1 MPTIKVA
8 YSVRRA
14 VNLYTKLLVAR
25 RLARDNNLPNK
36 EATLL
41 NIY

>member
-8 YSVRRA
+8 YGVRRV

-25 RLARDNNLPNK
+25 YLAYNNNLPNK